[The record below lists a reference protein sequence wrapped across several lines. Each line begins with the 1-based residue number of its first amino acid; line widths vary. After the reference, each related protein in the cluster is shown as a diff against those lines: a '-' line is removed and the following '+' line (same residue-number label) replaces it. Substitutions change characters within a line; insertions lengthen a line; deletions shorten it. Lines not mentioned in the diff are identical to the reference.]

1 MKKILF
7 VTLGVM
13 LAWGEAGAAAAKIK
27 HGRRGGS
34 DIVSIGQSA
43 SLKEGE
49 TAEGMVVIGGSAV
62 VEGEVDGDVVVI
74 GGNADVSSAVDG
86 DLVVFG
92 SAKLGPKASVGG
104 DTVVI
109 GGSLDADP
117 AADIRGEKTLI
128 SLRGIMPFAGG
139 VWRWVT
145 LGLMKARALPLEVW
159 WVWALALTFG
169 FIYVLLAAGAPGAVE
184 ACAKT
189 LTERPVSALLAGILG
204 LSGLAPFAFLL
215 AVSIAGIA
223 VIPLLILAALAAT
236 VVGKAALCRVM
247 GAKSGK
253 FSPMAATALG
263 AVELLALYAVPVLG
277 LAAWALSTV
286 FGFGAALLAGVEA
299 LKGEAGEAKASVE
312 DKPEA
317 EAALASSVADDAALP
332 RADFALK
339 LAAFAFDGFAFF
351 VICGIMPFVAV
362 GLGGWALYQVG
373 MWSWKGTTLGGM
385 IVGIKGVRL
394 DGRPMD
400 VTVALVRHL
409 ASYLSALPMFLGFF
423 WAGWD
428 RDGQSWHDKIAGT
441 VVVRIAKVQAAAK
454 TA

>member
-1 MKKILF
+1 MKKILI
-7 VTLGVM
+7 VTFGMV
-13 LAWGEAGAAAAKIK
+13 LALGEASTALAKTK
-27 HGRRGGS
+27 HKRGS

-49 TAEGMVVIGGSAV
+49 NAEGMVVIGGSAV
-62 VEGEVDGDVVVI
+62 VAGAVDGDVVVI
-74 GGNADVSSAVDG
+74 GGKAEVSSAVGG
-86 DLVVFG
+86 DLVVVFG

-128 SLRGIMPFAGG
+128 SLQGIMPFAGG
-139 VWRWVT
+139 FWRWMT

-169 FIYVLLAAGAPGAVE
+169 FIYILLAAGAPGAVS

-189 LTERPVSALLAGILG
+189 LSERPVSALLAGVLG

-223 VIPLLILAALAAT
+223 VIPLLILASLAAT

-253 FSPMAATALG
+253 LAGVSALEAPIASTALG
-263 AVELLALYAVPVLG
+263 ALELVGLYAVPVLG

-299 LKGEAGEAKASVE
+299 LKGEAKVSLVEE

-317 EAALASSVADDAALP
+317 EAAPVLVAADDAALP
-332 RADFALK
+332 RAEFALK
-339 LAAFAFDGFAFF
+339 LAAMAFDAFAFF
-351 VICGIMPFVAV
+351 VICAIMPFVAV
-362 GLGGWALYQVG
+362 GLGGWALYQIG

-428 RDGQSWHDKIAGT
+428 QDGQSWHDKIAGT
-441 VVVRIAKVQAAAK
+441 IVVKQK
-454 TA
+454 TR